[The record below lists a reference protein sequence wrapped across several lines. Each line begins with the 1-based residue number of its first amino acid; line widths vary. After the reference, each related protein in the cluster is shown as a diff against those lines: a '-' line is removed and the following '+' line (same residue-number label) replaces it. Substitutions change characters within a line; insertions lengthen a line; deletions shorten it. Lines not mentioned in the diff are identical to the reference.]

1 MLDVRGQLEWR
12 AGRIAGA
19 LHIPLVHLPARKGE
33 LPRGTTILAV
43 CRSGHRSGLAAR
55 RLRYAGYQVQ
65 NLDGGMK
72 AWVRAGLPLDPPG
85 GRVL

>member
-19 LHIPLVHLPARKGE
+19 LQIP

-43 CRSGHRSGLAAR
+43 CRGGHRSGLAAR
-55 RLRYAGYQVQ
+55 RLRRAGYQVQ